1 MAEANALVAFDHT
14 RVSWSQLEWAHKIRV
29 LYEALLSN
37 EDDKKGPTEET
48 KVAENNGKKQKV
60 KKQKKEKE

>member
-37 EDDKKGPTEET
+37 EDEKKVQTEES
-48 KVAENNGKKQKV
+48 KVAENNGKK
-60 KKQKKEKE
+60 